1 MYASRLTLACS
12 MFSDNDLKVFSFNIR
27 KRSVSLVYLGLG
39 DNTIGDEG
47 MKAFS
52 AALSSAPLPMAPA
65 KAVMPASPIWFLLSM
80 R

>member
-47 MKAFS
+47 MKTFS
-52 AALSSAPLPMAPA
+52 TALSSGSLR
-65 KAVMPASPIWFLLSM
+65 SLQTLWD
-80 R
+80 